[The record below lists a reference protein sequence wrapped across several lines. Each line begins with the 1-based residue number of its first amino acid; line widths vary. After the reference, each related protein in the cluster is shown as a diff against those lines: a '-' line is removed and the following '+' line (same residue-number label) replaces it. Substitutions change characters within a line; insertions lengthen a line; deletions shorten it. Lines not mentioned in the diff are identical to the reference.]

1 MLMTLARQVCQGLL
15 FRWDALWV
23 PFYLRQS
30 GVRMLGRCFF
40 SGTPVIS
47 MAPES
52 HITLEAG
59 GRYLSRSFST
69 ALGVSHPLVLRTLA
83 PGARIHIGKEVGIS
97 GGSICAATAITIG
110 DHVLLGADTL
120 IADTD
125 FHPLS
130 AVDRAATTPPASQ
143 AVHIESHVFLG
154 ARSVVLKGVTIGKG
168 SVIGA
173 GSLVTKSIPPDSLAA
188 GNPCRVIRSLR

>member
-1 MLMTLARQVCQGLL
+1 MLMTLARQVCQSLL
-15 FRWDALWV
+15 YRWDALWV

-30 GVRMLGRCFF
+30 GVRLLGRCFF
-40 SGTPVIS
+40 SGTPVVS
-47 MAPES
+47 LAPGS
-52 HITLEAG
+52 QVTLDAG

-83 PGARIHIGKEVGIS
+83 PGAKIQIGKEVGIS
-97 GGSICAATAITIG
+97 GGSICAAQAITIG

-120 IADTD
+120 VADTD

-130 AVDRAATTPPASQ
+130 AQARSSDVAPTSKPVSIGDR
-143 AVHIESHVFLG
+143 VFLG
-154 ARSVVLKGVTIGKG
+154 ARSVVLKGVTIGED

-173 GSLVTKSIPPDSLAA
+173 GSVVTKDIPPHSLAA